1 MIPRVRVGPPSGIER
16 YCRWGA
22 VTKEIQFEMTSF
34 QYVQLHIYSN
44 VFIHIKLVLK
54 RTGYKAMCKLIS
66 AKDVRN

>member
-1 MIPRVRVGPPSGIER
+1 
-16 YCRWGA
+16 
-22 VTKEIQFEMTSF
+22 MTSF

-44 VFIHIKLVLK
+44 VFIHIKFVLK